1 MNNHKNY
8 IYDYLG
14 WDKEKAP
21 FSGAKRMEPEI
32 RIELTTR
39 CLRNSC
45 STTELHWHAWLGQSA
60 SVSRQAVR
68 RLSSDSKQ
76 VKIARQLAQFVPYYL
91 FFRLRFLRLEIHKA
105 HGQANEGS

>member
-1 MNNHKNY
+1 
-8 IYDYLG
+8 
-14 WDKEKAP
+14 
-21 FSGAKRMEPEI
+21 MEPVVG
-32 RIELTTR
+32 IEPTTC

-60 SVSRQAVR
+60 TVSRQAVC

-91 FFRLRFLRLEIHKA
+91 IFRLRFLGLEIHKA
-105 HGQANEGS
+105 HGQADEGSQVTRKISQELNNIEFSKC

>member
-39 CLRNSC
+39 CLRIR
-45 STTELHWHAWLGQSA
+45 
-60 SVSRQAVR
+60 SVFNNPF
-68 RLSSDSKQ
+68 
-76 VKIARQLAQFVPYYL
+76 KIALSKF
-91 FFRLRFLRLEIHKA
+91 
-105 HGQANEGS
+105 

>member
-45 STTELHWHAWLGQSA
+45 STTELHWLAGLAEYVATESLG
-60 SVSRQAVR
+60 
-68 RLSSDSKQ
+68 
-76 VKIARQLAQFVPYYL
+76 
-91 FFRLRFLRLEIHKA
+91 
-105 HGQANEGS
+105 